1 MTRASELLYL
11 STYTPVNSKYEPMLV
26 DDCYFKKNF
35 AGSSGGAISMIY
47 PDYEGLE
54 PEQTVVA
61 NNSVFKSN
69 IANGSK
75 GGGVVFVERK
85 SNSAKL
91 KLLILHSLLESN
103 VAIEGS
109 GGFALLKSATGD
121 VRYCTFLNNR
131 ALEDGGSIAAQESKL
146 AIFNSTLTS
155 HNNESAYEVI
165 KSDKAI
171 SLVNIQVQ
179 PVLGWKT
186 IR

>member
-1 MTRASELLYL
+1 
-11 STYTPVNSKYEPMLV
+11 
-26 DDCYFKKNF
+26 
-35 AGSSGGAISMIY
+35 MIY

-75 GGGVVFVERK
+75 GGGAVLW
-85 SNSAKL
+85 NAKQQRQV
-91 KLLILHSLLESN
+91 KAADFTFLLESN

-179 PVLGWKT
+179 PVLGWKN